1 MKLCVLCMKVDES
14 NIQTQECY
22 RCHMAV
28 PLRTLREHLNTCTV
42 TAAHDGKPSTE
53 VEVCKDSAQCISFS
67 FQLRLRFSKIGSP

>member
-22 RCHMAV
+22 GCHMAV
-28 PLRTLREHLNTCTV
+28 PLRTLRDTV